1 MNSVLFAADADWVSE
16 EVFSA
21 LVDTDTYVSRVADG
35 REIRAGLDEVQP
47 DLIVLDM
54 QIGSM
59 GGVATCL
66 DLRHDMEAGRVP
78 PVPILLLLDRDAD
91 QFLAKESGADGW
103 LVKPL
108 NPLLLRRTASEMLA
122 RKTATAS

>member
-21 LVDTDTYVSRVADG
+21 LVDTDTYVSRVAEG
-35 REIRAGLDEVQP
+35 REIRAALDEVQP

>member
-1 MNSVLFAADADWVSE
+1 MKSVLFAADADWVSE

-21 LVDTDTYVSRVADG
+21 LVDSETYVSRVAGG
-35 REIRAGLDEVQP
+35 REIRAALDETQP

-78 PVPILLLLDRDAD
+78 VVPILLLLDREAD
-91 QFLAKESGADGW
+91 EFLAKESGADGW

-108 NPLLLRRTASEMLA
+108 NPLHLRRTAEELC
-122 RKTATAS
+122 

>member
-1 MNSVLFAADADWVSE
+1 MKSVLFAADADWVSE

-21 LVDTDTYVSRVADG
+21 LVDSETYVSRVAGG
-35 REIRAGLDEVQP
+35 REIRAALDETQP

-78 PVPILLLLDRDAD
+78 VVPILLLLDREAD
-91 QFLAKESGADGW
+91 EFLAKESGADGW

-108 NPLLLRRTASEMLA
+108 NPLQLRRTAEELLGV
-122 RKTATAS
+122 

>member
-1 MNSVLFAADADWVSE
+1 MKSVLFAADADWVSE

-21 LVDTDTYVSRVADG
+21 LVDSETYVSRVAGG
-35 REIRAGLDEVQP
+35 REIRAALDETQP

-78 PVPILLLLDRDAD
+78 VVPILLLLDREAD
-91 QFLAKESGADGW
+91 EFLAKESGADGW

-108 NPLLLRRTASEMLA
+108 NPLHLRRTAEELLGV
-122 RKTATAS
+122 

>member
-21 LVDTDTYVSRVADG
+21 LVDAETYVSRVAGG
-35 REIRAGLDEVQP
+35 REIRAALDETRP

-78 PVPILLLLDRDAD
+78 VVPILLLLDREAD
-91 QFLAKESGADGW
+91 EFLAKESGADGW

-108 NPLLLRRTASEMLA
+108 NPLHLRRVAEDLLGV
-122 RKTATAS
+122 

>member
-1 MNSVLFAADADWVSE
+1 MKSVLFAADADWVSE

-21 LVDTDTYVSRVADG
+21 LVDSETYVSRVAGG
-35 REIRAGLDEVQP
+35 REIRAALDETQP

-78 PVPILLLLDRDAD
+78 VVPILLLLDREAD
-91 QFLAKESGADGW
+91 EFLAKESGADGW

-108 NPLLLRRTASEMLA
+108 NPLQLRRTAEELLA
-122 RKTATAS
+122 LKPAVAS

>member
-1 MNSVLFAADADWVSE
+1 M
-16 EVFSA
+16 
-21 LVDTDTYVSRVADG
+21 DTDTYVSRVAEG
-35 REIRAGLDEVQP
+35 REIRAALDEVQP

-66 DLRHDMEAGRVP
+66 DLRHDMEAGRVS

>member
-1 MNSVLFAADADWVSE
+1 MRSVLFAADADWVSE

-21 LVDTDTYVSRVADG
+21 LLDAETYVSRVAGG
-35 REIRAGLDEVQP
+35 REIRVALDEAQP

-66 DLRHDMEAGRVP
+66 DLRHDMVAGRMPV
-78 PVPILLLLDRDAD
+78 VPILLLLDREAD
-91 QFLAKESGADGW
+91 EFLAKESGADGW

-108 NPLLLRRTASEMLA
+108 NPLLLRRAAEDLLGV
-122 RKTATAS
+122 